1 MVRYFILT
9 HMCRT
14 LDVASNILTT
24 FVMHASLLRLSASF
38 DRHQIISDM
47 TALELTLSQFLSDT
61 SRLLSCKSLTLHDCD
76 VPFQVARSF
85 RTLLFEPTAAW
96 KQPANFC
103 RKWHLPKVIIVQ
115 HLLSRSSTLPLANDI
130 RGMGKHA
137 YVDWAI
143 STSRVKHA
151 FFSER
156 VDKTMIQELHH
167 WLDLEGRKMDS
178 STLDKMDKEVLCCLV
193 EWDTFLI
200 KTL

>member
-1 MVRYFILT
+1 
-9 HMCRT
+9 
-14 LDVASNILTT
+14 
-24 FVMHASLLRLSASF
+24 
-38 DRHQIISDM
+38 M
-47 TALELTLSQFLSDT
+47 TALDLTLSNFLSET
-61 SRLLSCKSLTLHDCD
+61 CRLLSCKSLTLHDCD

-96 KQPANFC
+96 NQPANFC

-167 WLDLEGRKMDS
+167 WLELEGRKMDM
-178 STLDKMDKEVLCCLV
+178 STLDKMDKEVLSCLV
-193 EWDTFLI
+193 EWDTFLT